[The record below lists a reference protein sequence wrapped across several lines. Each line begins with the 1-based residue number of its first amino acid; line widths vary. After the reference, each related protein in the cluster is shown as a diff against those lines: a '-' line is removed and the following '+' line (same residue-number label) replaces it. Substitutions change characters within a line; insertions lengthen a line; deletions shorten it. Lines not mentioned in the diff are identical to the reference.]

1 MVKKFFRKTMATSM
15 AAVLACGMIACG
27 TKDAGE
33 EKKQDNIP
41 TEAPEAENNGT
52 TEEESPYPLLKD
64 ENGNVYDLGG
74 MEVIIRDWWSSGE
87 EPEPQN
93 AYDEARKEYLDWIQD
108 TYNFTI
114 KMCAIGDWASAPG
127 DLAEYASAGGD
138 ENYIFTVWQGTSLTA
153 AMNSGLLY
161 DLSELDCLDFTEK
174 KWVSGVH
181 NLLSDK
187 DGSYGMNA
195 NTPEPRTGVFFNK
208 RLIREAG
215 YEPNDIYKWQES
227 GEWTWEKFV
236 ELCDAVQRDI
246 DNDGVI
252 DVYGETSQRISVY
265 SAAVYSNCGEFVG
278 KDENGN
284 YVNEL
289 ESAPTLEALNWGVDF
304 INNYELPV
312 SAEANWD
319 YYVTAF
325 REGKAAFCVDDTYR
339 FNDFSLMEDDWGFVC
354 FPKGPRA
361 TDYTNVYQ
369 DNVLVIPACY
379 GAEKAWKLAFAYN
392 LYTNPIPGYEDYEG
406 WQSGY
411 MTKSKDIESVELT
424 LARMVKNGMVT
435 YHSMVPGIELG
446 EDILWTL
453 GYPDA
458 NGELATPAQ
467 RAEALRNAWET
478 KINEANK

>member
-1 MVKKFFRKTMATSM
+1 MVKKFFRKTMAASM

-33 EKKQDNIP
+33 ENKKEQNP
-41 TEAPEAENNGT
+41 AETSGTENGET
-52 TEEESPYPLLKD
+52 TEPDSPYTVLKD

-74 MEVIIRDWWSSGE
+74 MEVIIRDWWSSGD

-93 AYDEARKEYLDWIQD
+93 AYDEARKEYLDWIQS

-114 KMCAIGDWASAPG
+114 KMQAIGDWASVPG
-127 DLAEYASAGGD
+127 DFVNYASTGGD
-138 ENYIFTVWQGTSLTA
+138 ENYVFTVWQGTSITA

-161 DLSELDCLDFTEK
+161 DLSKLDCLDFSEK

-181 NLLSDK
+181 NLLSNK
-187 DGSYGMNA
+187 DGIYGMNA
-195 NTPEPRTGVFFNK
+195 NTPEPRAGIFFNK
-208 RLIREAG
+208 RLIKEAG
-215 YEPNDIYKWQES
+215 MEPSDIYKWQES
-227 GEWTWEKFV
+227 GEWTWEKFQEV
-236 ELCDAVQRDI
+236 CEAVQRDI

-252 DVYGETSQRISVY
+252 DVYGETSQRIQVY
-265 SAAVYSNCGEFVG
+265 SAAVYSNGGEFVG

-304 INNYELPV
+304 INTYELPV

-325 REGKAAFCVDDTYR
+325 REGKAAFCVDDAYR
-339 FNDFSLMEDDWGFVC
+339 FNDFAEMEDDWGFVC

-361 TDYTNVYQ
+361 TDYTNCYQ

-379 GAEKAWKLAFAYN
+379 GDEKAWKIAFAYN

-424 LARMVKNGMVT
+424 LARMTKNGIIT

-446 EDILWTL
+446 EDLLWTL

-467 RAEALRNAWET
+467 RAEGLRNAWNT
-478 KINEANK
+478 KINEVNK